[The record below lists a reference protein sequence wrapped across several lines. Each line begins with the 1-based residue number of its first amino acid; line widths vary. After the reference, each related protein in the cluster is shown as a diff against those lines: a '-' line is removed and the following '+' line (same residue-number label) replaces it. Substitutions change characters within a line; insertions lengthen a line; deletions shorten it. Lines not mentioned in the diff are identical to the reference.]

1 MMVCRPKKHLDRSDV
16 AQAPPTYEARK
27 SADFQDTMHEIC
39 EAIAE
44 TNVRFHILMA
54 QAPVA
59 LLEQLT
65 NPMARK
71 GVSDVWVACAGQRV
85 YSHIV
90 HDFLLCMDY
99 CRRTQ
104 WSDVHTDVAKRFR
117 PKYRTGY
124 EVMQAKTV
132 LGQLNL

>member
-1 MMVCRPKKHLDRSDV
+1 MACRPKKRLDRSNV
-16 AQAPPTYEARK
+16 AQASLTYEARK
-27 SADFQDTMHEIC
+27 SAGFQDIVHKIC

-71 GVSDVWVACAGQRV
+71 GVFDVWVSCAG
-85 YSHIV
+85 
-90 HDFLLCMDY
+90 
-99 CRRTQ
+99 
-104 WSDVHTDVAKRFR
+104 
-117 PKYRTGY
+117 
-124 EVMQAKTV
+124 
-132 LGQLNL
+132 